1 MNRRLHTMYV
11 KTCVENI
18 QWTNGIRKRLTFGIP
33 MVYHERKNYVND
45 CYRHLTDV
53 SSYSKRMRQKISYT
67 NLDWV
72 FRSVPHS
79 DDIYQV
85 DVNYEHDNDTDFVET
100 STKERENTQEKLN
113 NLVRDLEISKELSEM
128 LVSRLKR
135 NSLRKKQAHFA
146 VQRVKWHQ
154 NLYWYFYILILHL

>member
-1 MNRRLHTMYV
+1 M
-11 KTCVENI
+11 
-18 QWTNGIRKRLTFGIP
+18 
-33 MVYHERKNYVND
+33 
-45 CYRHLTDV
+45 
-53 SSYSKRMRQKISYT
+53 
-67 NLDWV
+67 
-72 FRSVPHS
+72 PHS

-85 DVNYEHDNDTDFVET
+85 DVNYEHGNDTDFVET

-146 VQRVKWHQ
+146 VQRVK
-154 NLYWYFYILILHL
+154 